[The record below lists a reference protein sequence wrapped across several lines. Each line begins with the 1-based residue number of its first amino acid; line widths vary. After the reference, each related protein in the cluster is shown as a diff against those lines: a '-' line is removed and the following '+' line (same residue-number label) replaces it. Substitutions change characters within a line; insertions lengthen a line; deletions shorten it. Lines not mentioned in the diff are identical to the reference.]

1 MSVCGQLGNIGL
13 SEIYCAAILA
23 IMLFQSVL
31 KGLQPAETSLKYIK
45 PLSDDHLCWSG
56 IF

>member
-31 KGLQPAETSLKYIK
+31 KGLQPAETSLEYMIRF
-45 PLSDDHLCWSG
+45 SDDLRCRSG